1 MTYSLSFVLFD
12 LLMYKSVRQ
21 SFLFFIKSCSLPH
34 THYLFGTFY
43 GMIVLLI
50 EQLEE
55 DL

>member
-1 MTYSLSFVLFD
+1 MKAVHWI
-12 LLMYKSVRQ
+12 RQ
-21 SFLFFIKSCSLPH
+21 SFFFFLKSCLPSH
-34 THYLFGTFY
+34 AHYLFGTFY